1 MNTMNIYIEIRQ
13 KAYEDMKAN
22 GFTRVMCGNYLLE
35 AELTDEDKTPFWNG
49 SQKGVV
55 VGKTVNKDGVTFL
68 FFVDLGH

>member
-1 MNTMNIYIEIRQ
+1 MNTMNIYIEISQ

-22 GFTRVMCGNYLLE
+22 GYTRVMYGNYLLE

-49 SQKGVV
+49 SQKSVV
-55 VGKTVNKDGVTFL
+55 VGKTVSKDGVTFL